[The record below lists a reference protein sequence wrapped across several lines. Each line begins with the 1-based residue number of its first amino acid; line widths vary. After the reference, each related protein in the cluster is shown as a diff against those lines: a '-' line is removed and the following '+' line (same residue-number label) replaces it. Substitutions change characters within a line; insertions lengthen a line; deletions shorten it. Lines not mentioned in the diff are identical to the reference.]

1 MGGLTLDSGALIAF
15 ERADRGVMT
24 HLKEAWRRGTDL
36 TVPAVVVAEVWRG
49 GRRSARVAQLLAACV
64 VEPVGESEARAAG
77 EALQKLPRAAV
88 VDALVMAS
96 ASRRG
101 DAVLTSDPDDLGVLA
116 TVFPGVRVIR
126 V

>member
-24 HLKEAWRRGTDL
+24 HLKEAWRRGIDL
-36 TVPAVVVAEVWRG
+36 IIPAVVVAEVWRG

-64 VEPVGESEARAAG
+64 VEPIGESAARAAG

-101 DAVLTSDPDDLGVLA
+101 DAVLTSDPDALGVLA